1 MNSGCSSHSLPKRQR
16 IEAYLDRLFG
26 YAFSLTKDRDS
37 AQDLVQTCVLKSLS
51 AERIP
56 IDEPA
61 YRAWLFKIL
70 RNTFR
75 DDIRKQRMGTLTF
88 EELDQCDDG
97 HRNNTFDLDVSS
109 VDQKLINTLAV
120 RKGLMQMSLEHRE
133 VLVVIDLAGFSY
145 KEAACLLQVPVG
157 TVMSRLSRAR
167 QALLQALTKRRTR
180 GFPLRIVRS
189 GR

>member
-1 MNSGCSSHSLPKRQR
+1 MTADCSSNNLPKRQR
-16 IEAYLDRLFG
+16 VEAYLDRLFG

-37 AQDLVQTCVLKSLS
+37 AQDLVQSCVLKSLS
-51 AERIP
+51 AERVP
-56 IDEPA
+56 VDEPA

-70 RNTFR
+70 RNTFCDELR
-75 DDIRKQRMGTLTF
+75 RQRNGIVAYD
-88 EELDQCDDG
+88 ELDENEDAD
-97 HRNNTFDLDVSS
+97 RNNTCELDVSS

-120 RKGLMQMSLEHRE
+120 RKGLTQMSLEHRE

-167 QALLQALTKRRTR
+167 KSLLQVLTKRQARR
-180 GFPLRIVRS
+180 FPLRIVGS

>member
-1 MNSGCSSHSLPKRQR
+1 MNPDCSANNLPKRQR

-37 AQDLVQTCVLKSLS
+37 AQDLVQTCVLKALC

-56 IDEPA
+56 VDEPA

-70 RNTFR
+70 RNAFH
-75 DDIRKQRMGTLTF
+75 DDIRRRRIGTQAF
-88 EELDQCDDG
+88 EELDEGDDG
-97 HRNNTFDLDVSS
+97 NRNNTSDSDVSS
-109 VDQKLINTLAV
+109 IDQRLINTLTV
-120 RKGLMQMSLEHRE
+120 RRGLLQMSLEHRE
-133 VLVVIDLAGFSY
+133 VLVAVDLAGFSY

-167 QALLQALTKRRTR
+167 TALLQALSKRHVRR
-180 GFPLRIVRS
+180 FPLRIVRS
-189 GR
+189 GK

>member
-1 MNSGCSSHSLPKRQR
+1 MDIDCSSHSSPKRQR
-16 IEAYLDRLFG
+16 VEAYLDRLFG

-56 IDEPA
+56 VDEPA

-75 DDIRKQRMGTLTF
+75 DDIRRQRTGTLVF
-88 EELDQCDDG
+88 EALDEGDDG
-97 HRNNTFDLDVSS
+97 DRNNTSGLDVSS
-109 VDQKLINTLAV
+109 VDQRLIDTLAV

-157 TVMSRLSRAR
+157 TVMSRLCRAR
-167 QALLQALTKRRTR
+167 KALLQALTKRQVRR
-180 GFPLRIVRS
+180 FPLRIVRS

>member
-1 MNSGCSSHSLPKRQR
+1 MSPDCSSHNLPKRQR

-56 IDEPA
+56 VDEPA

-75 DDIRKQRMGTLTF
+75 DDIRRQRSGTLAF
-88 EELDQCDDG
+88 EELDESYDG
-97 HRNNTFDLDVSS
+97 NRNNSADLGVSS
-109 VDQKLINTLAV
+109 VDQTLINTLAV

-167 QALLQALTKRRTR
+167 KALLQELTKRQVRR
-180 GFPLRIVRS
+180 FPLRIVRS

>member
-1 MNSGCSSHSLPKRQR
+1 MNFDCSSHSLPKRQR

-37 AQDLVQTCVLKSLS
+37 AQDLVQNCVLKSLS
-51 AERIP
+51 AQRMP

-75 DDIRKQRMGTLTF
+75 DDMRRQRSGAAVF
-88 EELDQCDDG
+88 EELDESHG
-97 HRNNTFDLDVSS
+97 GNRNNTLDSNVSS
-109 VDQKLINTLAV
+109 VDQRLIDTLAV
-120 RKGLMQMSLEHRE
+120 RRGLMQMSLEHRE
-133 VLVVIDLAGFSY
+133 VLVVVDMAGFSY

-167 QALLQALTKRRTR
+167 QALLQALTPRQRRR
-180 GFPLRIVRS
+180 FPLRLVRS

>member
-1 MNSGCSSHSLPKRQR
+1 MNSDCSSHGLPKRQR
-16 IEAYLDRLFG
+16 IETYLDRLFG

-37 AQDLVQTCVLKSLS
+37 AQDLVQTCVLKCLS

-56 IDEPA
+56 VDEPA

-75 DDIRKQRMGTLTF
+75 DDLRRQRNGTLAY
-88 EELDQCDDG
+88 EGLGENDNGD
-97 HRNNTFDLDVSS
+97 RNNTSDLDVSS
-109 VDQKLINTLAV
+109 VDERLINTLAV

-167 QALLQALTKRRTR
+167 KAMLQELTKRQVRR
-180 GFPLRIVRS
+180 FPLRIVRS

>member
-1 MNSGCSSHSLPKRQR
+1 MDSDCSSRNLPRRQR

-26 YAFSLTKDRDS
+26 YAFSLSNDRDR

-70 RNTFR
+70 RNTFW
-75 DDIRKQRMGTLTF
+75 DDLRKQRDNVLSLDDNDQG
-88 EELDQCDDG
+88 EEKN
-97 HRNNTFDLDVSS
+97 RNNVSGLNVSTFDQS
-109 VDQKLINTLAV
+109 LINTLAV
-120 RKGLMQMSLEHRE
+120 RKVLTQLNRKHRE
-133 VLVVIDLAGFSY
+133 VLVLIDLAGFSY
-145 KEAACLLQVPVG
+145 KEAACLLKVPAG

-167 QALLQALTKRRTR
+167 KEMLHQLTKRNVRR
-180 GFPLRIVRS
+180 FPLRIVRS
-189 GR
+189 KK